1 MSDHAPAS
9 PSSLSRHARC
19 PGNIREVAKLPPE
32 VREQNTK
39 AAEDGT
45 RRHELLY
52 LSNKKGYQVPSHHPN
67 PLVSQEDDR
76 LVELAWPYFRDHPAR
91 TSDVGLWLP
100 EEKVEIAK
108 HIPGVPD
115 DYCRGTADVVAAF
128 KETVEVIDAKF
139 GRVLVNPDCEQLW
152 AYAFGGVRKL
162 LNADGTWISNHRQTK
177 LLKLTIVQPQAPE
190 VVNSVVFPLADKL
203 REIKA
208 WLERTLKATLDP
220 EAPLVPGDHCKWCAA
235 RETCPA
241 RREAA
246 FESVR
251 SMFDAVPAKD
261 RYGLDPLYTP
271 GVDLPDRPE
280 WTTDALSEVDIIE
293 RIIEE
298 HMSKAPDDLTP
309 EEKGRILDLAPM
321 VEQWLKDLR
330 ESCEKVFM
338 DGKLGAEG
346 WKMIR
351 GRGSREWVEEDEEA
365 TAGELKKLGLKVRE
379 IYIRKLISPAQAEK
393 IPAIAGNKAKAHKLR
408 GLWVKK
414 PGKPI
419 LVPESDPAPG
429 IDPLHAQMFD
439 DLDSAQPTAEETFD
453 WM

>member
-9 PSSLSRHARC
+9 PSALSRHTLC

-32 VREQNTK
+32 VREQSTK

-45 RRHELLY
+45 RRHEQLY
-52 LSNKKGYQVPSHHPN
+52 QSNLRGFLVPSTHPDAKTRA
-67 PLVSQEDDR
+67 EDDR
-76 LVELAWPYFRDHPAR
+76 LVGLAWPYFRDHPAR

-108 HIPGVPD
+108 HIQDIPD

-139 GRVLVNPDCEQLW
+139 GRMPVNPDCEQLW
-152 AYAFGGVRKL
+152 AYGFGGVRKL
-162 LNADGTWISNHRQTK
+162 LNADGTWLQNHRQTK

-190 VVNSVVFPLADKL
+190 VVNSVSFPLAEKL

-235 RETCPA
+235 KETCPA

-246 FESVR
+246 FSSVQ
-251 SMFDAVPAKD
+251 SMFEVVPGPVPAA
-261 RYGLDPLYTP
+261 TP
-271 GVDLPDRPE
+271 FLEYLEQHPE
-280 WTTDALSEVDIIE
+280 EKGNPVKEYQVPQKSEVDIIE
-293 RIIEE
+293 QIIER
-298 HMSKAPDDLTP
+298 HMSTAPDDLTP
-309 EEKGRILDLAPM
+309 EEKGRILDFAPM

-330 ESCEKVFM
+330 KSCEKDLMV
-338 DGKLGAEG
+338 GVPVEGYKLVA
-346 WKMIR
+346 
-351 GRGSREWVEEDEEA
+351 GRGSREWADDEDIMA
-365 TAGELKKLGLKVRE
+365 TALKKLGLKVGD
-379 IYIRKLISPAQAEK
+379 IYTKKLVSPAQAEK
-393 IPAIAGNKAKAHKLR
+393 IPAIAESKTKSHKLKE
-408 GLWVKK
+408 LWVKK
-414 PGKPI
+414 TGKPT

-429 IDPLHAQMFD
+429 IDPLHAEMFD
-439 DLDSAQPTAEETFD
+439 NLDDAQPTEEYD
-453 WM
+453 WL